1 MELDEKKPRGKK
13 GEGRSAIFKPV
24 NLPVDVLADL
34 KLLKNIYEVTLSKE
48 KDKGGSPIPV
58 KITYGQMLTHWMDN
72 LKKIDPAVAKE
83 FKRAKRL
90 RATFPKDYA
99 VDPTEGDVW
108 EMQYFF
114 TNDEGEELEA
124 TVDRSTGT
132 FICSMKGF
140 KVTADNMLLNDWSLI
155 SEAGIEL
162 SGEQARAVAQKILA
176 HNKG

>member
-1 MELDEKKPRGKK
+1 
-13 GEGRSAIFKPV
+13 
-24 NLPVDVLADL
+24 
-34 KLLKNIYEVTLSKE
+34 
-48 KDKGGSPIPV
+48 
-58 KITYGQMLTHWMDN
+58 MDN
-72 LKKIDPAVAKE
+72 LKKFDPAVAKE
-83 FKRAKRL
+83 FKRAKRI

-99 VDPTEGDVW
+99 VDPTEGEVW

-114 TNDEGEELEA
+114 TNDEGDELEA